1 MDYEQFQLVHSHLL
15 KQVPPLYWETLY
27 RKLTKEEYDAGN
39 YFMMIPLIGGPRGR
53 GQYEVVVSAEGGLQ
67 QDSEW

>member
-27 RKLTKEEYDAGN
+27 RKLTKE
-39 YFMMIPLIGGPRGR
+39 
-53 GQYEVVVSAEGGLQ
+53 VSSRLWSCQIAYRLGSML
-67 QDSEW
+67 